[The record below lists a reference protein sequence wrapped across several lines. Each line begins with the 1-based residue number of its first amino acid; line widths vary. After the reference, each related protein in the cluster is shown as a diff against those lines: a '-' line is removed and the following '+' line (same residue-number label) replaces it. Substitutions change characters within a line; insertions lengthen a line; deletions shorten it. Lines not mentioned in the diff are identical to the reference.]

1 MSDDIDAWLER
12 NNAYLAAALAHLR
25 ELLRAAI
32 GPAAVPS
39 QTIGTTALTEPAR
52 VGDAGAV
59 NWVNRNPFRRRS
71 PANAVPQVLLLP
83 SAESMD
89 ATGVVAAAER
99 LAEASQGDPP
109 PALLMLAERL
119 GLSAFERDILLLC
132 LAAEL
137 DPGIQES
144 FAAVQ
149 GSQGRTNPSF
159 ALAMTLFDHAAWD
172 ALSPERPLRYWR
184 LVDVNQPGATP
195 LTGAA
200 LRIDERIANF
210 AKGLNHLDSRVAA
223 LIEPMPAES
232 ATLAPSHLLRVAEI
246 ERLALAAVPGRI
258 ALVGPDRESKRRL
271 AAAVAA
277 ALGLPCYRLSAEAI
291 PTGAELD
298 SFLRLWT
305 RESLLLPFALHIDA
319 HDLPSGAEQGLRRL
333 VRRAGGPVFV
343 DLRDGISGLEI
354 DGRVD
359 IAKPSAA
366 EQRVEWG
373 ARIGEVSDK
382 DALAARLSS
391 HFDLNFADIA
401 AVAREAGAGEES
413 EPLGERLW
421 RGSITRARPSLA
433 QLAQRIEVKPSCRD
447 IVLPDAEMALLDQIA
462 GQVHGRAVVYDD
474 WGFRACMNRGL
485 GVSALFAGDSG
496 TGKTMAAEA
505 LADRLGLDLYRIDLS
520 AVVSKYIGETEKN
533 LRDVFDAAEAGGAI
547 LFFDEAD
554 ALFGKRSDVKD
565 SHDRYANIEI
575 DYLLQRMEAF
585 AGLAILATNMKS
597 ALDPA
602 FVRRLRF
609 IVNFPY
615 PGQPERRRI
624 WEHAFPSKVPLR
636 AVDFDRLA
644 QLDLTGGNIH
654 GVAINAAFM
663 AAAAGTPV
671 TMELLLDACRIELR
685 KLDRPVNEADFRRIR
700 AVPGERR

>member
-1 MSDDIDAWLER
+1 MTDETDAWLER
-12 NNAYLAAALAHLR
+12 NNAYLAAALTHLR

-32 GPAAVPS
+32 GPATVPLES
-39 QTIGTTALTEPAR
+39 VGGAALTVP
-52 VGDAGAV
+52 AGAGSPGMADWPGL
-59 NWVNRNPFRRRS
+59 NLFRRRT

-83 SAESMD
+83 AAEGID
-89 ATGVVAAAER
+89 PPAVAVAAEQ
-99 LAEASQGDPP
+99 LAEASTGDPL

-119 GLSAFERDILLLC
+119 GLSDFERDILLLC

-144 FAAVQ
+144 FSAAQ
-149 GSQGRTNPSF
+149 GGQGRSNPSF

-172 ALSPERPLRYWR
+172 ALSPERPLRYWL
-184 LVDVNQPGATP
+184 LVDISQPGATP
-195 LTGAA
+195 LTAAA

-223 LIEPMPAES
+223 LLEPMPAAS
-232 ATLAPSHLLRVAEI
+232 ATLAPSHQLHVEAI
-246 ERLALAAVPGRI
+246 ERLARAGMPARI
-258 ALVGPDRESKRRL
+258 ALGRPDRVTKRRL
-271 AAAVAA
+271 PDAAAA

-291 PTGAELD
+291 PSGAEFD
-298 SFLRLWT
+298 TFVRLWA
-305 RESLLLPFALHIDA
+305 RESLLLPFALYLDA
-319 HDLPSGAEQGLRRL
+319 HDLPEATEQNLRRL
-333 VRRAGGPVFV
+333 VRRAGGLTFV
-343 DLRDGISGLEI
+343 DLRDGLSGLEL
-354 DGRVD
+354 DGRID
-359 IAKPSAA
+359 IAKPSAV
-366 EQRVEWG
+366 EQRAEWL
-373 ARIGEVSDK
+373 AQLEELPENTAI
-382 DALAARLSS
+382 AARLSS
-391 HFDLNFADIA
+391 QFDLNFADIRA
-401 AVAREAGAGEES
+401 IVSEAHLGDAS
-413 EPLGERLW
+413 VPLDERLW
-421 RGSITRARPSLA
+421 RASVTRARPSLA

-447 IVLPDAEMALLDQIA
+447 IVLPDSEMALLDQIA
-462 GQVHGRAVVYDD
+462 AQVRGRAIVYDD
-474 WGFRACMNRGL
+474 WGFRERMNRGL

-496 TGKTMAAEA
+496 TGKTMAAET
-505 LADRLGLDLYRIDLS
+505 LADRLDLDLYRIDLS

-533 LRDVFDAAEAGGAI
+533 LRNVFDAAEAGGAI

-585 AGLAILATNMKS
+585 AGLAVLATNMKS

-615 PGQPERRRI
+615 PGPAERRRI
-624 WEHAFPSKVPLR
+624 WERAFPAGAPLR

-654 GVAINAAFM
+654 GIAINAAFM

-671 TMELLLDACRIELR
+671 TMDVLLDACRIELR
-685 KLDRPVNEADFRRIR
+685 KLDRPVNEADFRRMR
-700 AVPGERR
+700 AVAGETR